1 MEINVKASDQIA
13 IVEISGDIDSK
24 TVQQVQE
31 QLMAV
36 LQYALQVILD
46 VREVKYMSSS
56 GLRLMLIIHRQLSSN
71 QGSLILVGLSEEIK
85 ETMSA
90 TGFLHFFVL
99 RDTVEAGLAAL
110 RE

>member
-1 MEINVKASDQIA
+1 MEINVKASDQVA

-24 TVQQVQE
+24 TTQQVQE
-31 QLMAV
+31 QLMDV
-36 LQYALQVILD
+36 LQYAREVILD
-46 VREVKYMSSS
+46 VHGVRYMSSA
-56 GLRLMLIIHRQLSSN
+56 GLRLMLIIHRQLSSD

-99 RDTVEAGLAAL
+99 RDTVEDGLAAL

>member
-1 MEINVKASDQIA
+1 MEINVKDSDQVA

-24 TVQQVQE
+24 TTQQVQE
-31 QLMAV
+31 QLLAV
-36 LQYALQVILD
+36 LQYAPQVILD
-46 VREVKYMSSS
+46 VRGVKYMSSA

>member
-1 MEINVKASDQIA
+1 MEINVRASGQVA

-24 TVQQVQE
+24 TAQQVQE

-36 LQYALQVILD
+36 LQSARKVILD
-46 VREVKYMSSS
+46 MRGVKYMSSA
-56 GLRLMLIIHRQLSSN
+56 GVRLILITHRQLSSN
-71 QGSLILVGLSEEIK
+71 QGALILVGLSEEIK

-90 TGFLHFFVL
+90 TGFLRFFVV

-110 RE
+110 KE